1 MIPSRTA
8 SPTRIID
15 STRKQ
20 PHAHILLAANEPA
33 ARKPEKIALNLQ
45 SKDPAIAE
53 IIASEERRLREEIVL
68 IASENYASR
77 AVLEATGSVLTN
89 KYAEGYPGR
98 RYYAGTENLDDAES
112 LAISRAKELFPGA
125 EHANVQPHAGSQA
138 NMAAYFAALEPG
150 DRVMGMS
157 LDHGGHLTHGS
168 PVNFSGRIYDFVH
181 YGLDE
186 SEEVIDYD
194 AVERIAKELRP
205 KIIVSGYSA
214 YSRTIDFERFGQIAE
229 SIGAIHLAD
238 MAHIAGLVAAGAHP
252 SPVKHAE
259 IITSTTHKTLRGPRG
274 AMALTTKDWARK
286 YDSAVFPRMQGGPM
300 GHTIAAKAVAYKE
313 ALSDDFKQYARD
325 IVSNASALADALVAA
340 GMRIVSG
347 GTDNHL
353 MLVDMRGVG
362 VTGAEAETKM
372 RSVGIV
378 ANKNMIPF
386 DPNPPRVTSGVR
398 VGVPAITSRGMKT
411 DDMATVA
418 ELIVESLQVQDGTS
432 DQRALADRVKQ
443 FASSFPVP
451 GIDS

>member
-1 MIPSRTA
+1 M
-8 SPTRIID
+8 
-15 STRKQ
+15 K
-20 PHAHILLAANEPA
+20 N
-33 ARKPEKIALNLQ
+33 
-45 SKDPAIAE
+45 KDPVIAE
-53 IIASEERRLREEIVL
+53 IIAAEERRLREEIVL

-77 AVLEATGSVLTN
+77 AILEATGSVLTN

-98 RYYAGTENLDDAES
+98 RYYAGTENVDAAES
-112 LAISRAKELFPGA
+112 LAIERAKQLFEGA
-125 EHANVQPHAGSQA
+125 EHANVQPHSGSQA

-186 SEEVIDYD
+186 ETEMVDYD
-194 AVERIAKELRP
+194 AVERMAHELRP

-214 YSRTIDFERFGQIAE
+214 YSRTIDFERFGNIAE
-229 SIGAIHLAD
+229 SVGALHLAD
-238 MAHIAGLVAAGAHP
+238 MAHIAGLVAAGVHP
-252 SPVKHAE
+252 SPVPHAD
-259 IITSTTHKTLRGPRG
+259 IVTSTTHKTLRGPRG
-274 AMALTTKDWARK
+274 AMALTTKEWARK

-313 ALSDDFKQYARD
+313 ALSDDFQDYARN
-325 IVSNASALADALVAA
+325 IVSNAAALADALSNR

-353 MLVDMRGVG
+353 MLVDMRGVN
-362 VTGAEAETKM
+362 VTGAAAEVKM

-378 ANKNMIPF
+378 ANKNMVPF

-398 VGVPAITSRGMKT
+398 IGVPSITSRGMDT
-411 DDMATVA
+411 GDMETVA
-418 ELIVESLQVQDGTS
+418 EFIVESLRIEEDSSQ
-432 DQRALADRVKQ
+432 QRELAQRVKD

>member
-1 MIPSRTA
+1 M
-8 SPTRIID
+8 
-15 STRKQ
+15 
-20 PHAHILLAANEPA
+20 
-33 ARKPEKIALNLQ
+33 NLE
-45 SKDPAIAE
+45 SKDPRIAE
-53 IIASEERRLREEIVL
+53 IIAAEELRLREEIVL
-68 IASENYASR
+68 IASENYASK

-98 RYYAGTENLDDAES
+98 RYYAGTENVDAAES
-112 LAISRAKELFPGA
+112 LAIDRAKQLFEGA
-125 EHANVQPHAGSQA
+125 EHANVQPHSGSQA
-138 NMAAYFAALEPG
+138 NMAAYFAVLEPG

-186 SEEVIDYD
+186 ESEMIDYD
-194 AVERIAKELRP
+194 VVDRIANEMKP

-229 SIGAIHLAD
+229 SIGALHLAD
-238 MAHIAGLVAAGAHP
+238 MAHIAGLVATGAHP
-252 SPVKHAE
+252 SPIPHAD
-259 IITSTTHKTLRGPRG
+259 IVTSTTHKTLRGPRG
-274 AMALTTKDWARK
+274 AMALTTKAWARK

-300 GHTIAAKAVAYKE
+300 CHTIAAKAVAYKE
-313 ALSDDFKQYARD
+313 ALSDDFKDYAD
-325 IVSNASALADALVAA
+325 NIVSNASALADALTSS

-353 MLVDMRGVG
+353 ILVDLRNLNVS
-362 VTGAEAETKM
+362 GAEAEVKM

-378 ANKNMIPF
+378 ANKNMVPF

-398 VGVPAITSRGMKT
+398 IGVPAVTSRGMGT
-411 DDMATVA
+411 GDMETIA
-418 ELIVESLQVQDGTS
+418 ELIVESLRAEEGSAQ
-432 DQRALADRVKQ
+432 QRALGQRVKQ
-443 FASSFPVP
+443 FASSFAVP

>member
-1 MIPSRTA
+1 M
-8 SPTRIID
+8 
-15 STRKQ
+15 
-20 PHAHILLAANEPA
+20 
-33 ARKPEKIALNLQ
+33 NLK
-45 SKDPAIAE
+45 SKDPKIAE
-53 IIASEERRLREEIVL
+53 IINAEERRLREEIVL
-68 IASENYASR
+68 IASENYASS

-98 RYYAGTENLDDAES
+98 RYYAGTENVDAAES
-112 LAISRAKELFPGA
+112 LAIDRAKQLFEGA
-125 EHANVQPHAGSQA
+125 EHANVQPHSGSQA

-186 SEEVIDYD
+186 ESEMIDYD
-194 AVERIAKELRP
+194 VVERIANELKP

-214 YSRTIDFERFGQIAE
+214 YSRTIDFERFGQIAD
-229 SIGAIHLAD
+229 SIGALHLAD
-238 MAHIAGLVAAGAHP
+238 MAHIAGLVATGAHP
-252 SPVKHAE
+252 SPVPHAD
-259 IITSTTHKTLRGPRG
+259 IVTSTTHKTLRGPRG
-274 AMALTTKDWARK
+274 AMALTTKEWARK

-313 ALSDDFKQYARD
+313 AQSDDFKAYAEN
-325 IVSNASALADALVAA
+325 IVANAVALADALSTS

-353 MLVDMRGVG
+353 MLVDLRALN
-362 VTGAEAETKM
+362 VTGAEAETKL

-386 DPNPPRVTSGVR
+386 DPNTPRVTSGVR
-398 VGVPAITSRGMKT
+398 VGVPAVTSRGMGSQ
-411 DDMATVA
+411 DMETIA
-418 ELIVESLQVQDGTS
+418 EFIVESLRIEDGSTQ
-432 DQRALADRVKQ
+432 QRALAQRVKE
-443 FASSFPVP
+443 FAEGFAVP
-451 GIDS
+451 GVDS

>member
-1 MIPSRTA
+1 MRQPA
-8 SPTRIID
+8 S
-15 STRKQ
+15 Q
-20 PHAHILLAANEPA
+20 Q
-33 ARKPEKIALNLQ
+33 LNLQ
-45 SKDPAIAE
+45 SKDPRIAE
-53 IIASEERRLREEIVL
+53 IIAAEELRLREEIVL
-68 IASENYASR
+68 IASENYASK

-98 RYYAGTENLDDAES
+98 RYYAGTENVDAAES
-112 LAISRAKELFPGA
+112 LAIDRAKQLFEGA
-125 EHANVQPHAGSQA
+125 EHANVQPHSGSQA

-186 SEEVIDYD
+186 ESEMIDYD
-194 AVERIAKELRP
+194 VVDRIANEMKP

-229 SIGAIHLAD
+229 SIGALHLAD
-238 MAHIAGLVAAGAHP
+238 MAHIAGLVATGAHP
-252 SPVKHAE
+252 SPIPHAD
-259 IITSTTHKTLRGPRG
+259 IVTSTTHKTLRGPRG
-274 AMALTTKDWARK
+274 AMALTTKAWARK

-300 GHTIAAKAVAYKE
+300 CHTIAAKAVAYKE
-313 ALSDDFKQYARD
+313 ALSDDFKDYAD
-325 IVSNASALADALVAA
+325 NIVSNASALAEALTSS

-353 MLVDMRGVG
+353 ILVDLRNLDVS
-362 VTGAEAETKM
+362 GAEAEVKM

-378 ANKNMIPF
+378 ANKNMVPF

-398 VGVPAITSRGMKT
+398 IGVPAVTSRGMGT
-411 DDMATVA
+411 GDMETIA
-418 ELIVESLQVQDGTS
+418 ELIVESLRAEEGSAQ
-432 DQRALADRVKQ
+432 QRALGQRVKQ
-443 FASSFPVP
+443 FASSFAVP

>member
-1 MIPSRTA
+1 M
-8 SPTRIID
+8 
-15 STRKQ
+15 
-20 PHAHILLAANEPA
+20 
-33 ARKPEKIALNLQ
+33 NLQ
-45 SKDPAIAE
+45 SKDPKIAN
-53 IIASEERRLREEIVL
+53 IIAAEERRLREEIVL
-68 IASENYASR
+68 IASENYASQ

-112 LAISRAKELFPGA
+112 LAIQRAKKLFEGA
-125 EHANVQPHAGSQA
+125 EHANVQPHSGSQA

-186 SEEVIDYD
+186 ESEMIDYD
-194 AVERIAKELRP
+194 AVERIANELKP

-229 SIGAIHLAD
+229 SIGALHLAD
-238 MAHIAGLVAAGAHP
+238 MAHIAGLVATGAHP
-252 SPVKHAE
+252 SPVPHAD

-274 AMALTTKDWARK
+274 AMALTTKEWARK

-313 ALSDDFKQYARD
+313 AMSDDFKTYAKN
-325 IVSNASALADALVAA
+325 IVSNAAALADALSSS

-353 MLVDMRGVG
+353 MLVDLRGLKVS
-362 VTGAEAETKM
+362 GAEAEVKM

-378 ANKNMIPF
+378 ANKNMVPF

-398 VGVPAITSRGMKT
+398 VGVPAVTSRSMGT
-411 DDMATVA
+411 QDMETIA
-418 ELIVESLQVQDGTS
+418 ELIVESLQTQEGS
-432 DQRALADRVKQ
+432 KQQNALAQKVKK
-443 FASSFPVP
+443 FATTFPVP

>member
-1 MIPSRTA
+1 M
-8 SPTRIID
+8 
-15 STRKQ
+15 
-20 PHAHILLAANEPA
+20 
-33 ARKPEKIALNLQ
+33 NLE
-45 SKDPAIAE
+45 SKDPRIAE
-53 IIASEERRLREEIVL
+53 IIAAEELRLREEIVL
-68 IASENYASR
+68 IASENYASK
-77 AVLEATGSVLTN
+77 AILEATGSVLTN

-98 RYYAGTENLDDAES
+98 RYYAGTENVDAAES
-112 LAISRAKELFPGA
+112 LAIDRAKQLFEGA
-125 EHANVQPHAGSQA
+125 EHANVQPHSGSQA

-186 SEEVIDYD
+186 ESEMIDYD
-194 AVERIAKELRP
+194 VVDRIANEMKP

-229 SIGAIHLAD
+229 SIGALHLAD
-238 MAHIAGLVAAGAHP
+238 MAHIAGLVATGAHP
-252 SPVKHAE
+252 SPIPHAD
-259 IITSTTHKTLRGPRG
+259 IVTSTTHKTLRGPRG
-274 AMALTTKDWARK
+274 AMALTTKAWARK

-300 GHTIAAKAVAYKE
+300 CHTIAAKAVAYKE
-313 ALSDDFKQYARD
+313 ALSDDFKDYAD
-325 IVSNASALADALVAA
+325 NIVSNASALADALTLS

-353 MLVDMRGVG
+353 MLVDLRNLNVS
-362 VTGAEAETKM
+362 GAEAEVKM

-378 ANKNMIPF
+378 ANKNMVPF

-398 VGVPAITSRGMKT
+398 IGVPAVTSRGMGT
-411 DDMATVA
+411 GDMETIA
-418 ELIVESLQVQDGTS
+418 ELIVESLRAEEGSAQ
-432 DQRALADRVKQ
+432 QRALGHRVKQ
-443 FASSFPVP
+443 FASSFAVP

>member
-1 MIPSRTA
+1 M
-8 SPTRIID
+8 
-15 STRKQ
+15 
-20 PHAHILLAANEPA
+20 
-33 ARKPEKIALNLQ
+33 NLQ
-45 SKDPAIAE
+45 SKDPKIAN
-53 IIASEERRLREEIVL
+53 IIAAEERRLREEIVL
-68 IASENYASR
+68 IASENYASQ

-112 LAISRAKELFPGA
+112 LAIQRAKQLFEGA
-125 EHANVQPHAGSQA
+125 EHANVQPHSGSQA

-186 SEEVIDYD
+186 ESEMIDYD
-194 AVERIAKELRP
+194 AVERIANELKP

-229 SIGAIHLAD
+229 SIGALHLAD
-238 MAHIAGLVAAGAHP
+238 MAHIAGLVATGAHP
-252 SPVKHAE
+252 SPVPHAD

-313 ALSDDFKQYARD
+313 AMSDDFRTYAKN
-325 IVSNASALADALVAA
+325 IISNAAALADALSSS

-353 MLVDMRGVG
+353 MLVDLRGLNVS
-362 VTGAEAETKM
+362 GAEAEVKM

-378 ANKNMIPF
+378 ANKNMVPF

-398 VGVPAITSRGMKT
+398 VGVPAVTSRSMGT
-411 DDMATVA
+411 QDMETIA
-418 ELIVESLQVQDGTS
+418 ELIVESLQTQEGS
-432 DQRALADRVKQ
+432 KQQNALAQKVKK
-443 FASSFPVP
+443 FATTFPVP

>member
-1 MIPSRTA
+1 M
-8 SPTRIID
+8 
-15 STRKQ
+15 
-20 PHAHILLAANEPA
+20 
-33 ARKPEKIALNLQ
+33 NLQ
-45 SKDPAIAE
+45 SRDPEIAK
-53 IIASEERRLREEIVL
+53 IIAAEERRLREEIVL
-68 IASENYASR
+68 IASENYTSR

-98 RYYAGTENLDDAES
+98 RYYAGTENVDAAES
-112 LAISRAKELFPGA
+112 LAIERAKQLFEGA
-125 EHANVQPHAGSQA
+125 EHVNVQPHSGSQA

-181 YGLDE
+181 YQLDE
-186 SEEVIDYD
+186 ESEVIDYD
-194 AVERIAKELRP
+194 AVERIAQELRP

-214 YSRTIDFERFGQIAE
+214 YSRTIDFERFSKIAE
-229 SIGAIHLAD
+229 NVGAIHLAD
-238 MAHIAGLVAAGAHP
+238 MAHIAGLVAAGVHP
-252 SPVKHAE
+252 SPVPHAE
-259 IITSTTHKTLRGPRG
+259 IVTSTTHKTLRGPRG
-274 AMALTTKDWARK
+274 AMAITTKEWARK

-313 ALSDDFKQYARD
+313 ALSDEFKEYARN
-325 IVSNASALADALVAA
+325 IVDNASALAEALTAA

-353 MLVDMRGVG
+353 MLVDLRDMNVS
-362 VTGAEAETKM
+362 GAEAEVKM

-378 ANKNMIPF
+378 ANKNMVPF

-398 VGVPAITSRGMKT
+398 IGVPSITSRGMNI
-411 DDMATVA
+411 DDMGTIA
-418 ELIVESLQVQDGTS
+418 ELIVESLRVTESSSEQQSLVQ
-432 DQRALADRVKQ
+432 RVKD

-451 GIDS
+451 GVDS

>member
-1 MIPSRTA
+1 M
-8 SPTRIID
+8 
-15 STRKQ
+15 
-20 PHAHILLAANEPA
+20 
-33 ARKPEKIALNLQ
+33 NLQ
-45 SKDPAIAE
+45 SKDPKIAS
-53 IIASEERRLREEIVL
+53 IIAAEERRLREEIVL

-98 RYYAGTENLDDAES
+98 RYYAGTENLDAAES
-112 LAISRAKELFPGA
+112 LAIERAKELFPGA
-125 EHANVQPHAGSQA
+125 EHANVQPHSGSQA

-186 SEEVIDYD
+186 ESEMIDYD
-194 AVERIAKELRP
+194 AVERIAHELKP

-229 SIGAIHLAD
+229 SIGALHLAD
-238 MAHIAGLVAAGAHP
+238 MAHIAGLVAAGVHP
-252 SPVKHAE
+252 SPVAHAN
-259 IITSTTHKTLRGPRG
+259 IVTSTTHKTLRGPRG
-274 AMALTTKDWARK
+274 AMALTTKEWARK

-313 ALSDDFKQYARD
+313 ALSDDFETYASD
-325 IVSNASALADALVAA
+325 IVSNASALADALSAS

-378 ANKNMIPF
+378 ANKNMVPF

-398 VGVPAITSRGMKT
+398 VGVPAITSRGMGT
-411 DDMATVA
+411 SDMESVA
-418 ELIVESLQVQDGTS
+418 SFIVESLHIEEGTAGHS
-432 DQRALADRVKQ
+432 DLSMRVKE

>member
-1 MIPSRTA
+1 MNLSK
-8 SPTRIID
+8 PT
-15 STRKQ
+15 SHQ
-20 PHAHILLAANEPA
+20 
-33 ARKPEKIALNLQ
+33 LNLQ
-45 SKDPAIAE
+45 SKDPAIAD
-53 IIASEERRLREEIVL
+53 IIAAEERRLREEIVL

-98 RYYAGTENLDDAES
+98 RYYAGTENVDAAES
-112 LAISRAKELFPGA
+112 LAIERAKELFPGA
-125 EHANVQPHAGSQA
+125 EHANVQPHSGSQA
-138 NMAAYFAALEPG
+138 NMAAYFAALDPG

-186 SEEVIDYD
+186 ESEMIDYD
-194 AVERIAKELRP
+194 AVERIAQELKP

-229 SIGAIHLAD
+229 SIGALHLAD

-252 SPVKHAE
+252 SPVAHAD
-259 IITSTTHKTLRGPRG
+259 IVTSTTHKTLRGPRG
-274 AMALTTKDWARK
+274 AMALTTKEWARR
-286 YDSAVFPRMQGGPM
+286 YNSAVFPRMQGGPM

-313 ALSDDFKQYARD
+313 ALSDDFKTYASS
-325 IVSNASALADALVAA
+325 IVSNASALADALSSS

-378 ANKNMIPF
+378 ANKNMVPF

-398 VGVPAITSRGMKT
+398 VGVPAITSRGMDT
-411 DDMATVA
+411 ADMETVA
-418 ELIVESLQVQDGTS
+418 SFIVESLHVDAGTT
-432 DQRALADRVKQ
+432 RHADLSKRVKE